1 MAALLGVVGKR
12 IDYLKVC
19 QKCGLESDKWKKITE
34 EAKKTILNTL
44 VSYRED
50 ISVEI
55 ATALISCIAED
66 STLLTDE
73 DRQILIDSITS
84 KTRHSDVG
92 YVDYIDNQPAAAANV
107 FARRSKQT
115 LYNIENYLTH
125 ELWKGLREA
134 HVNRQ
139 VVYTKITFLLVQLG
153 LHRPREKFWGHLVGF
168 IQWATEGSTANFRQM
183 DRDMLKAKWNEARST
198 VNVDFDAP
206 DEYPSTPAILMQT
219 HPAIFRRA
227 YEGMEHPILPPSTLD
242 LGALAMLKST
252 TGCRS
257 TKTQLHN
264 NSTGRMERHRSTL
277 ETMLV
282 FGKLCPQRLP
292 SELY

>member
-12 IDYLKVC
+12 IDYLKAC
-19 QKCGLESDKWKKITE
+19 QKCGMESNKWQKITE

-50 ISVEI
+50 ISVET

-73 DRQILIDSITS
+73 DRQVLIDSITS

-115 LYNIENYLTH
+115 LYHIENYLTH

-153 LHRPREKFWGHLVGF
+153 LHRPRETFWGHLVGF
-168 IQWATEGSTANFRQM
+168 VQWATEAPMDNPRT
-183 DRDMLKAKWNEARST
+183 DRDMLKARWSEARLT
-198 VNVDFDAP
+198 MDVDFSAP
-206 DEYPSTPAILMQT
+206 AVYPMVPAMLMQT
-219 HPAIFRRA
+219 HPDIYRRA
-227 YEGMEHPILPPSTLD
+227 YVDDEPSLPPPTMDVQYLEV
-242 LGALAMLKST
+242 LKAT
-252 TGCRS
+252 TGCRK
-257 TKTQLHN
+257 TKTIMFKG
-264 NSTGRMERHRSTL
+264 TTARMERHRVAL
-277 ETMLV
+277 ETIGDRKAV
-282 FGKLCPQRLP
+282 SATSPR
-292 SELY
+292 